1 MNAETVMME
10 RILHILKRF
19 WTSIRKTR
27 ARVLAR
33 MYSNLR
39 KKSSPVRMG
48 KYTIFYETYCRRI
61 EEACADLNVIIPE
74 QARRQPY
81 WFERRFMS
89 WRFGWPE
96 WPVRMA
102 RYNGK
107 MLEEVSMTV
116 DEMARSCQY
125 VWDKAEKQERPIPR
139 PQQQLRTRVVNP
151 PQKPVIDTVKPAVA
165 PQVSEPV
172 IQQKP
177 PVTTVAGAIMD
188 NSF

>member
-1 MNAETVMME
+1 MTLETIKME
-10 RILHILKRF
+10 RILNILKWF
-19 WTSIRKTR
+19 WMFSRKTR
-27 ARVLAR
+27 ARVLAHI
-33 MYSNLR
+33 YAGLR
-39 KKSSPVRMG
+39 KKSSPARLG
-48 KYTIFYETYCRRI
+48 KYTIYYETYCPRI
-61 EEACADLNVIIPE
+61 EKICRGLNVVIPE
-74 QARRQPY
+74 QMRRLPN
-81 WFERRFMS
+81 WFERWFMS
-89 WRFGWPE
+89 WRFSWPE

-107 MLEEVSMTV
+107 ILEEVSVTV
-116 DEMARSCQY
+116 DEMARSCLY